1 MLRSNNDRLQTAGQK
16 SLPCS
21 LEVRLTAL
29 PFPTLV
35 KAPTVAPD
43 PRAVRDN
50 DVVVASSNR

>member
-1 MLRSNNDRLQTAGQK
+1 MFSNNNDRSQIAGQR

-21 LEVRLTAL
+21 LEVRLTAV